1 MSSSA
6 SAIIAWGVNLNQG
19 EYDELHDSLED
30 KAWESYNALKDTEW
44 EDEREFEVFMYGYY
58 GEDDGDRLALLL
70 VRSKE
75 DAKPTMPAEVDP
87 GQLFPPDHTET
98 VMRDKVLDHLGFTG
112 DRTWKLLLLAEYG

>member
-30 KAWESYNALKDTEW
+30 KTWESYNALKDTEW
-44 EDEREFEVFMYGYY
+44 EDERTFEVFMYGYY